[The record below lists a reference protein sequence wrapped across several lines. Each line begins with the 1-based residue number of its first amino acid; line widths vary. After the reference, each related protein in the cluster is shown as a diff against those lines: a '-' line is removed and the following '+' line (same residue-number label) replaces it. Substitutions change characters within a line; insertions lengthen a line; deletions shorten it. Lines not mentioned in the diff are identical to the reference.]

1 MRLGTLCNIM
11 HHLEAIEQVV
21 HTISKCDFEH
31 LTTRVA
37 FIETSVRKGSTH
49 SKKKMIVHK

>member
-1 MRLGTLCNIM
+1 MRFGTLYNIM
-11 HHLEAIEQVV
+11 HHLEAKEQVV

-37 FIETSVRKGSTH
+37 FIEACVRK
-49 SKKKMIVHK
+49 

>member
-49 SKKKMIVHK
+49 SKKKNDCP